1 MAHFAEL
8 DQDNKVIN
16 VVYLESNSI
25 LDENGQESEE
35 IGIQFLKKNLGN
47 EKIWIKT
54 SINNNI
60 RGYFAVIDGY
70 YLSDTDQFTSRKEF
84 NSWILNSDN
93 YTWNAPTPIPGN
105 PSEGF
110 YYAWDESSLQWKLEE
125 LPKPPSKQITAESF
139 RSQLTLTEKL
149 LWDSPDTASTSSQKA
164 VIVTFKTELPLTVGD
179 ETTTELLG
187 LLVSEGVFTQ
197 QRLDEI
203 ISK

>member
-16 VVYLESNSI
+16 VIYIEDKYI
-25 LDENGQESEE
+25 LDENGVESEE
-35 IGIQFLKKNLGN
+35 VGIQYLKTHNGN
-47 EKIWIKT
+47 ERTWVKT

-60 RGYFAVIDGY
+60 RGHYAVIGGY
-70 YLSDTDQFTSRKEF
+70 YLPEIDQFTYRKDY
-84 NSWILNSDN
+84 NSWVLNDDN
-93 YTWNAPTPIPGN
+93 YTWRAPVSVPTDAP
-105 PSEGF
+105 EGF
-110 YYAWDESSLQWKLEE
+110 FYNWDEGSLNWVLNE
-125 LPKPPSKQITAESF
+125 LPKPPPREITSESF

-164 VIVTFKTELPLTVGD
+164 VITTFKTELPLTVGE
-179 ETTTELLG
+179 ETTTELLD

-203 ISK
+203 LSL